1 MSSLF
6 QKIKVKKENQLNA
19 KTIINSAE
27 KKATLPDDFFEQIL
41 ACEIQLKKGFSMNT
55 LRKLINLYSKA
66 VEYYESINDSRYKRY
81 SKSLQLL
88 LMQPQIVKQINML
101 TEKGK
106 IKVHKQE
113 RKKEILDEFKNLDKN
128 YTNNKN
134 VKDLINNIS
143 KKEEKKKI
151 FNEEKNKDINNQ
163 TDNFKKR
170 LAEKK
175 KKWIMNTSDIGQSSN
190 LQSKNLVVFNT
201 KKHLNKSFDAIAQDE
216 PIFSG
221 DISIEPIS
229 MYNAGENTLNI
240 NEGINNNLDFYFSDF
255 DNIFNEKITKIFI
268 NKIIE
273 INRAKLEEKVKT
285 AKDFA
290 EKIKDKEFKLSFDN
304 VNMTE
309 EERDKIGKEILE
321 LGEEQN
327 KMYNEI
333 DKKYEEKINEVKES
347 LKKNPMQNMEW
358 IRNLREK
365 YTLDIDST
373 IYNFIGN

>member
-1 MSSLF
+1 MASFF
-6 QKIKVKKENQLNA
+6 QKIKVKKDNQLAA
-19 KTIINSAE
+19 KNLVKTAE

-41 ACEIQLKKGFSMNT
+41 TCEIQLKKGFSMNT

-66 VEYYESINDSRYKRY
+66 VEFFESINDPRYHRY

-88 LMQPQIVKQINML
+88 LMQPRIVKQINML
-101 TEKGK
+101 TAKGK

-113 RKKEILDEFKNLDKN
+113 RKKEILDEFKNLDKKFISE
-128 YTNNKN
+128 TN
-134 VKDLINNIS
+134 VKDIINKTN
-143 KKEEKKKI
+143 KEEKKKN
-151 FNEEKNKDINNQ
+151 FDQEKDKDINTQ

-190 LQSKNLVVFNT
+190 LQSKNLVVFNP
-201 KKHLNKSFDAIAQDE
+201 KKHLNKSFDAIGQDE

-229 MYNAGENTLNI
+229 MYNAGENSLNI

-268 NKIIE
+268 NKIVE
-273 INRAKLEEKVKT
+273 INKEKLEEKVKT
-285 AKDFA
+285 AKEFA

-304 VNMTE
+304 VNMTQ

-327 KMYNEI
+327 KKYEEI
-333 DKKYEEKINEVKES
+333 DKKYEEKINEVKDS
-347 LKKNPMQNMEW
+347 LKKNPIQNMEW